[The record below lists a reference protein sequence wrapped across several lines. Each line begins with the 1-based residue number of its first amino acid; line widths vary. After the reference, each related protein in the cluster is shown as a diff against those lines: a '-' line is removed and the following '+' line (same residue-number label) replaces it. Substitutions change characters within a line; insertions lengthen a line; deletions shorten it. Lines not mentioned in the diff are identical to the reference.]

1 MRNILRLYSGL
12 ILFTF
17 VTGHLINHSLGLIS
31 IDIANQAT
39 RLFIDPW
46 RTLPGSVI
54 LGGAALTHVGCAIW
68 SLWVRRSLKLPAW
81 EMTQLILGLSAPL
94 FLAAHIAATRGLT
107 EVAEFDS
114 SYGFVVGVLWVFSPL
129 KGLLQGVA
137 LIVVWS
143 HGCLGLHAWLR
154 LKSWYLRIQGIAFGL
169 AVALPMTAL
178 SGYIAMGNAMR
189 QRAATD
195 SGWWD
200 QIVQQTGFQPWMSEF
215 VAQSERIIQLGLI
228 TLITIVLFAYVARHL
243 AHRMKRKP
251 MLTYAPGDRQVELV
265 RGATLL
271 ESIRAAGIEHASICG
286 GRGRCSTCRVRVIKG
301 LDGLPEASGAETKAL
316 SRHTTSKSVRLACQI
331 RPTANIDVMA
341 LVPANVTPVQLVKK
355 IDHMP
360 GEELTVAFLFVDLR
374 GSTKLCEDRL
384 PFDVVFILNQ
394 FFAELSLALSET
406 DGHYAQFNGDGL
418 MAIYGL
424 KSDPQSAAIASLQ
437 GAKAMLDR
445 IEGLNTRLGDELNEP
460 LRIGV
465 GIHMGDAIVGSMGPP
480 ATPIISALGDTVNVA
495 ARLESLT
502 KELGVPLVISK
513 ETSTYAGYDIEGAV
527 SHTVPVKGRD
537 AEMDILAISDLSG
550 IQLDRDV
557 AVAE

>member
-1 MRNILRLYSGL
+1 MRNSLRLFSGL

-17 VTGHLINHSLGLIS
+17 VLGHLINHSLGLIS
-31 IDIANQAT
+31 IDVANQAT
-39 RLFIDPW
+39 RLFTDPW
-46 RTLPGSVI
+46 RTMLGSII
-54 LGGAALTHVGCAIW
+54 LGGAALIHVGCAIW

-81 EMTQLILGLSAPL
+81 EMTQLVLGLSAPL

-107 EVAEFDS
+107 EVADFES
-114 SYGFVVGVLWVFSPL
+114 SYAFVVGVLWVFSPMM
-129 KGLLQGVA
+129 GVLQGVA
-137 LIVVWS
+137 LVVVWS

-154 LKSWYLRIQGIAFGL
+154 FKPWYSRIQGLALGL
-169 AVALPMTAL
+169 AVAMPVAAL
-178 SGYIAMGNAMR
+178 AGYVAMGSTML
-189 QRAATD
+189 QRATQPD
-195 SGWWD
+195 WWQRVID
-200 QIVQQTGFQPWMSEF
+200 QTGFQPWMSDF
-215 VAQSERIIQLGLI
+215 VAEAEDIIQLGLI
-228 TLITIVLFAYVARHL
+228 TLIAVVLVAYVARHL

-251 MLTYAPGDRQVELV
+251 LLTYAPSDRQVELV
-265 RGATLL
+265 PGATLL
-271 ESIRAAGIEHASICG
+271 ESIRSAGIEHASICG
-286 GRGRCSTCRVRVIKG
+286 GRGRCSTCRVRVING
-301 LDGLPEASGAETKAL
+301 LDSLPDASDAETKAL

-331 RPTANIDVMA
+331 RPTESISVMA

-424 KSDPQSAAIASLQ
+424 QSDPKSAAIASLR

-445 IEGLNTRLGDELNEP
+445 IEALNTRLGDELSEP

-480 ATPIISALGDTVNVA
+480 STPIISALGDTVNVA

-502 KELGVPLVISK
+502 KELEVPLVISK
-513 ETSTYAGYDIEGAV
+513 DTSTYAGYELQGAV

-537 AEMDILAISDLSG
+537 AEMDILAISDLSE
-550 IQLDRDV
+550 IHLDGN
-557 AVAE
+557 AEAAE

>member
-1 MRNILRLYSGL
+1 MRNKLRLYSGL
-12 ILFTF
+12 VLFTF
-17 VTGHLINHSLGLIS
+17 VLGHLINHSLGLVS
-31 IDIANQAT
+31 IDVANQAT
-39 RLFIDPW
+39 KIFTNPW
-46 RTLPGSVI
+46 RTLPGTII
-54 LGGAALTHVGCAIW
+54 LYGAVLIHVGCAIW
-68 SLWVRRSLKLPAW
+68 SLWVRRSLKLPMW
-81 EMTQLILGLSAPL
+81 ELMQLVLGLSAPL

-107 EVAEFDS
+107 QVAEFES
-114 SYGFVVGVLWVFSPL
+114 SYAFVVGVLWVFSPIM
-129 KGLLQGVA
+129 GLLQGVA
-137 LIVVWS
+137 LVVVWS

-154 LKSWYLRIQGIAFGL
+154 LKPWYLRVQGVALGL
-169 AVALPMTAL
+169 AVAIPIAAL
-178 SGYIAMGNAMR
+178 AGYVAMGSAML
-189 QRAATD
+189 QRSAQPN
-195 SGWWD
+195 WW
-200 QIVQQTGFQPWMSEF
+200 QHIVEQTGFQPWMSDF
-215 VAQSERIIQLGLI
+215 VSEAEDIIQLGLL
-228 TLITIVLFAYVARHL
+228 TLIAVVLFAYVARHL
-243 AHRMKRKP
+243 ANRMKRKP
-251 MLTYAPGDRQVELV
+251 ILTYAPGDRQVELV
-265 RGATLL
+265 PGGTLL

-286 GRGRCSTCRVRVIKG
+286 GRGRCSTCRVRIING
-301 LDGLPEASGAETKAL
+301 LDSLPDANDLETKAL

-331 RPTANIDVMA
+331 RPTESIDVMA

-355 IDHMP
+355 VSHMP

-424 KSDPQSAAIASLQ
+424 ESDTKSAAIASLR

-445 IEGLNTRLGDELNEP
+445 IEMLNARLGDELSEP

-513 ETSTYAGYDIEGAV
+513 ETANYAGCELQGAV

-537 AEMDILAISDLSG
+537 AEMDILAISDLSE
-550 IQLDRDV
+550 IQFDRKIQ
-557 AVAE
+557 AAE

>member
-1 MRNILRLYSGL
+1 MRNTLRLYSGL

-17 VTGHLINHSLGLIS
+17 VLGHLINHSFGLIS
-31 IDIANQAT
+31 IDVASEAS
-39 RLFIDPW
+39 RFFVDPW
-46 RTLPGSVI
+46 RTFFGSVI
-54 LGGAALTHVGCAIW
+54 LGGAALTHAGCAIW

-81 EMTQLILGLSAPL
+81 EMMQMVLGLSAPL
-94 FLAAHIAATRGLT
+94 FLAAHVAATRGLIQ
-107 EVAEFDS
+107 VADFDS
-114 SYGFVVGVLWVFSPL
+114 NYAFVIGVLWVHAPV
-129 KGLLQGVA
+129 KGVLQGVA
-137 LIVVWS
+137 LVVVWS
-143 HGCLGLHAWLR
+143 HGCLGLHTWLR
-154 LKSWYLRIQGIAFGL
+154 LKPWYQRVQTLALGV
-169 AVALPMTAL
+169 AVAIPVTAL
-178 SGYIAMGNAMR
+178 AGYVAMGSAMR
-189 QRAATD
+189 ERAMQQ
-195 SGWWD
+195 GWW
-200 QIVQQTGFQPWMSEF
+200 QKIVDQTGFQPWMSDF
-215 VAQSERIIQLGLI
+215 VVQAESIIQLSF
-228 TLITIVLFAYVARHL
+228 ITIIVVVLFAYIARHL
-243 AHRMKRKP
+243 MHRLKRKP

-265 RGATLL
+265 PGATLL
-271 ESIRAAGIEHASICG
+271 ESIRAARIEHASICG

-301 LDGLPEASGAETKAL
+301 LDSLPDASDAETKAL

-331 RPTANIDVMA
+331 RPTESIDVMA
-341 LVPANVTPVQLVKK
+341 LVPANVTPVQMVKK
-355 IDHMP
+355 IEHMP

-424 KSDPQSAAIASLQ
+424 QSDPRASAIASLR

-445 IEGLNTRLGDELNEP
+445 IDKLNARLGDELTDP

-513 ETSTYAGYDIEGAV
+513 DTAAYAGYEIRGAI

-537 AEMDILAISDLSG
+537 AEMDILAISDLSE
-550 IQLDRDV
+550 IQFDGNV
-557 AVAE
+557 EAAE

>member
-1 MRNILRLYSGL
+1 MMRNKLRLYSGL

-31 IDIANQAT
+31 IDVANQAT

-46 RTLPGSVI
+46 RTLPGTVV
-54 LGGAALTHVGCAIW
+54 LGGAALTHIGCALW

-107 EVAEFDS
+107 EVADFDS

-129 KGLLQGVA
+129 MGFLQGVA
-137 LIVVWS
+137 LLVVWS

-154 LKSWYLRIQGIAFGL
+154 LKAWYLRVQGIAFGL
-169 AVALPMTAL
+169 AVALPVAAL
-178 SGYIAMGNAMR
+178 GGYIAMGSAMR
-189 QRAATD
+189 QRAATNAD
-195 SGWWD
+195 WWD
-200 QIVQQTGFQPWMSEF
+200 QIVQQTGFQPWMSDF
-215 VAQSERIIQLGLI
+215 VSQSERIIQLGLI
-228 TLITIVLFAYVARHL
+228 ALITVVLFAYVARHL

-251 MLTYAPGDRQVELV
+251 MFTYAPGDRQLELV
-265 RGATLL
+265 PGATLL
-271 ESIRAAGIEHASICG
+271 ESIRAAGIAHASICG

-301 LDGLPEASGAETKAL
+301 LDSLPDASEAEVKAL

-331 RPTANIDVMA
+331 RPKANIDVMA

-355 IDHMP
+355 VAHMP

-424 KSDPQSAAIASLQ
+424 KSDPQLAAVASLQ

-445 IEGLNTRLGDELNEP
+445 IEKLNTRLGDELNEP

-513 ETSTYAGYDIEGAV
+513 ETATYAGYTIEGAV

-537 AEMDILAISDLSG
+537 GEMDILAISDLSS
-550 IQLDRDV
+550 I
-557 AVAE
+557 

>member
-1 MRNILRLYSGL
+1 M
-12 ILFTF
+12 TE
-17 VTGHLINHSLGLIS
+17 HLINHSLGLIS

-39 RLFIDPW
+39 HLFTDPW
-46 RTLPGSVI
+46 RTTMGTII
-54 LGGAALTHVGCAIW
+54 LAV
-68 SLWVRRSLKLPAW
+68 
-81 EMTQLILGLSAPL
+81 
-94 FLAAHIAATRGLT
+94 AATHGLT
-107 EVAEFDS
+107 EVADFDS

-129 KGLLQGVA
+129 MGFLQGVA

-154 LKSWYLRIQGIAFGL
+154 LKSWYLKIQGIAFGL
-169 AVALPMTAL
+169 AVALPIVAL
-178 SGYIAMGNAMR
+178 SGYIAMGSAMR
-189 QRAATD
+189 ERAATNAD
-195 SGWWD
+195 WWD
-200 QIVQQTGFQPWMSEF
+200 QIVQQTGFQPWVSDF
-215 VAQSERIIQLGLI
+215 VSQSERIIQLGLI
-228 TLITIVLFAYVARHL
+228 TLIAVVLFAYVARHL
-243 AHRMKRKP
+243 AHRMKRKL

-265 RGATLL
+265 PGATLL

-301 LDGLPEASGAETKAL
+301 LDGLPDASDAEAKAL
-316 SRHTTSKSVRLACQI
+316 ARHTTSKSVRLACQI
-331 RPTANIDVMA
+331 RSTENINVMA
-341 LVPANVTPVQLVKK
+341 LVLANVTPVQLVKK

-360 GEELTVAFLFVDLR
+360 GEELMVAFLFVDLR

-424 KSDPQSAAIASLQ
+424 RSDPKSAAMASLQ
-437 GAKAMLDR
+437 GAKAMLDW
-445 IEGLNTRLGDELNEP
+445 IEALNTRLGDELTEP
-460 LRIGV
+460 LKIGV
-465 GIHMGDAIVGSMGPP
+465 GIHMGDAIVGSMVPP

-513 ETSTYAGYDIEGAV
+513 DTATYAGYDIKGAV
-527 SHTVPVKGRD
+527 RHTVPVKGRD
-537 AEMDILAISDLSG
+537 AEMDILAISDLSEIISQDIITSCHPRADG
-550 IQLDRDV
+550 GL
-557 AVAE
+557 